1 MACGMRTEDLDA
13 LLLAALRED
22 APWGDRTTDALG
34 LTGNGSGI
42 FLAKEPLVACG
53 LPAALRVFFLTDPS
67 CACEALVPE
76 GADVPA
82 GTAIGK
88 VSGPFPALLLA
99 ERTALNLL
107 QRLCG
112 VATRTREAVREVA
125 GTGARIC
132 DTRKTTPLLRH
143 LEKYA
148 VRAGGGTNHR
158 MGLSDGVLIKDN
170 HIAAA
175 GSIGGAVRRAR
186 ERAGHL
192 WKVEVEVTSLE
203 GFREAVAAG
212 ADAILL
218 DNMGDGEMAQAVR
231 ERPAGILLEASG
243 NMTADRLAR
252 VAALGV
258 DLISMGALTHS
269 ARACD
274 ISLELEACPA

>member
-1 MACGMRTEDLDA
+1 MRTEDLDA

-34 LTGNGSGI
+34 LAGSGRGV
-42 FLAKEPLVACG
+42 FLAKEPLVVCG
-53 LPAALRVFFLTDPS
+53 LPAARRVFQLTDP
-67 CACEALVPE
+67 ACEFEAQVPE
-76 GADVPA
+76 GGDATS
-82 GTAIGK
+82 GTTIAW

-99 ERTALNLL
+99 ERTALNIL

-125 GTGARIC
+125 GSGARVC

-148 VRAGGGTNHR
+148 VRTGGGTNHR

-170 HIAAA
+170 HIAAF

-212 ADAILL
+212 ADAVLL
-218 DNMGDGEMAQAVR
+218 DNMGDEAMAQAVR
-231 ERPAGILLEASG
+231 ERPSGVLLEASG

-274 ISLELEACPA
+274 ISLELEPRPA